1 MATFDVPVAYL
12 HAYPKYKRILMNLR
26 GDFVDIICQFKPEYE
41 QHMRN
46 ENGEKVLYLLVLRV
60 V

>member
-1 MATFDVPVAYL
+1 
-12 HAYPKYKRILMNLR
+12 MNLR

-60 V
+60 VYCCIESSLLWYNLFSTTL